1 LPLALASFAAFGLVL
16 EILVVEEVLFSRCEN
31 KFGSALRALQIPILE
46 LRHNPNL
53 VSSNGLWNG
62 QVETCPPVLFDFPAR
77 LFPVALA
84 GQRTLDPRFLSRL
97 QIEGVSLDLLDN
109 VLLLDLSLEAPKSV
123 FERFTILQLYFSQI
137 KLHLPTRPR
146 FSALRREGIDII
158 KWLAEKVKPN
168 LAGNAPPSGQP
179 GAQPLLFQ

>member
-1 LPLALASFAAFGLVL
+1 
-16 EILVVEEVLFSRCEN
+16 
-31 KFGSALRALQIPILE
+31 
-46 LRHNPNL
+46 
-53 VSSNGLWNG
+53 
-62 QVETCPPVLFDFPAR
+62 VETCPPVLFDFPAR

-137 KLHLPTRPR
+137 KLHLPTGPR

-158 KWLAEKVKPN
+158 KLVGGE
-168 LAGNAPPSGQP
+168 SQ
-179 GAQPLLFQ
+179 AQIGGKHCAKRTTWRATSVFSVS